1 VLWTDNYP
9 TELMACSIYRSPER
23 WLVNLKETRGD
34 WRGGE
39 VTGAVIR
46 GNCGIR
52 SHDGHWVTITTHGD
66 MVNGLRHGTIAVKGA
81 TSGDGRKATSPV
93 QVVEEQRG
101 RSSPNSSVT

>member
-1 VLWTDNYP
+1 
-9 TELMACSIYRSPER
+9 MAGEFER
-23 WLVNLKETRGD
+23 ETRGG
-34 WRGGE
+34 RRVGE

-66 MVNGLRHGTIAVKGA
+66 VVNGWRRGTIAVKGA
-81 TSGDGRKATSPV
+81 NSGDGRKATSPV

-101 RSSPNSSVT
+101 HSSPNSSAT